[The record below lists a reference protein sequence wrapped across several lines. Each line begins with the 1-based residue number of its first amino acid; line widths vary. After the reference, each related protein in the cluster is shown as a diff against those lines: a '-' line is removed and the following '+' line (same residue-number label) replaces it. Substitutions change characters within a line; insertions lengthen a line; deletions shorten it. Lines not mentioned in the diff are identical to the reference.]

1 VVKAV
6 AYLRVSTSDQSTD
19 SQLDAIQ
26 GHAVPKGLEIVQVFE
41 DEGISGARRSRP
53 ALDQMMASV
62 RHGEAQA
69 VIVYKIDRLG
79 RSMYHLVNLV
89 DELGRLGVDL
99 VSVTEPHMDTTTP
112 SGKMLFGIMAS
123 MAEYERSLI
132 AERVRAGMASAKKRG
147 KRVGRPKAV
156 LSRTQLR
163 SLKEQGLSN
172 SEVARLLKVS
182 RPTLIRELQAMG
194 L

>member
-1 VVKAV
+1 MKAA

-26 GHAVPKGLEIVQVFE
+26 AHAATKGLEIVQVFQ

-62 RHGEAQA
+62 RRGEAQA

-79 RSMYHLVNLV
+79 RSMYHLVNLM
-89 DELGRLGVDL
+89 DELGRRGVDL

-132 AERVRAGMASAKKRG
+132 GERVRAGMASAKKRG

-156 LSRTQLR
+156 LALPHPATQPQRAGALQFGG
-163 SLKEQGLSN
+163 SQAAQG
-172 SEVARLLKVS
+172 VS
-182 RPTLIRELQAMG
+182 AYADP
-194 L
+194 

>member
-1 VVKAV
+1 VVKAA

-26 GHAVPKGLEIVQVFE
+26 AHAVTKGLEIVQVFE

-62 RHGEAQA
+62 RRGEAQA

-89 DELGRLGVDL
+89 DELGRQGVDL

-156 LSRTQLR
+156 LFLTQLR